1 VDPIVFRGLLARELA
16 RRSARNQRYS
26 LRAFARHLRVDH
38 ATLSQWLRGRRTIT
52 PRTVALLTPRL
63 GATAGGAPEVA
74 ILALVPV
81 ASFQAD
87 SRWIA
92 RTLGVSVD
100 EVNMAVQRLLR
111 RGRLRMATRYAWVV
125 R

>member
-1 VDPIVFRGLLARELA
+1 VDPLVFRSLLARELA

-26 LRAFARHLRVDH
+26 LRAFAGHLRVDH

-52 PRTVALLTPRL
+52 PRTVALLAPRL
-63 GATAGGAPEVA
+63 GATTGAPPEAA
-74 ILALVPV
+74 ILALV
-81 ASFQAD
+81 AAAGFQAD

-100 EVNMAVQRLLR
+100 DVNMALQQLLR
-111 RGRLRMATRYAWVV
+111 LGRLQMATRYAWVV

>member
-1 VDPIVFRGLLARELA
+1 MDPIAFRSLLARELA

-38 ATLSQWLRGRRTIT
+38 ATLSQWLRGRRPIT
-52 PRTVALLTPRL
+52 PRTVALLAPRL
-63 GATAGGAPEVA
+63 GAAAGAAPDAA
-74 ILALVPV
+74 ILALVP
-81 ASFQAD
+81 AAGFQAD

-92 RTLGVSVD
+92 RTLGMSVD
-100 EVNMAVQRLLR
+100 DVNMALQRLLR
-111 RGRLRMATRYAWVV
+111 LGRLQMATRYAWVV